1 MLNRGMEEAAP
12 PAEGRSTGIALDI
25 LSDPICPWCYIG
37 KAKLDAALRERPV
50 PGLEMQWRTFQLNP
64 DMPEGGMSRTEYL
77 ERKFGGPE
85 GARSVYGRIEQA
97 VREAGLPL
105 DFSKIERTPNTLDAH
120 RLIRWARAPGKQD
133 AVVDAL
139 FAAYFVEGVD
149 IGNRD
154 ALIAIGAAQGMDA
167 DLLRRLYAE
176 DADRALLQ
184 NEDALAREMGVTGV
198 PCYVIDETYA
208 LVGAQD
214 TAVWRQVLG
223 KIAKG
228 ESLAS

>member
-1 MLNRGMEEAAP
+1 MNDADA
-12 PAEGRSTGIALDI
+12 TTLDI

-37 KAKLDAALRERPV
+37 KARLDAALGGV
-50 PGLEMQWRTFQLNP
+50 SADLTLDIHWRVYHLNP
-64 DMPEGGMSRTEYL
+64 DMPEGGMDRTAYL
-77 ERKFGGPE
+77 EQKFGGPE

-97 VREAGLPL
+97 VRDAGLPL
-105 DFSKIERTPNTLDAH
+105 DFSKIERTPNTFDAH
-120 RLIRWARAPGKQD
+120 RLIRWARTTGAQN

-149 IGNRD
+149 IGDRD
-154 ALIAIGAAQGMDA
+154 ALIAIGAGQGMDA

-176 DADRALLQ
+176 DADRAMLL

-198 PCYVIDETYA
+198 PCFVVNETYA

-214 TAVWRQVLG
+214 TATWNTMFERL
-223 KIAKG
+223 AKG
-228 ESLAS
+228 EALA